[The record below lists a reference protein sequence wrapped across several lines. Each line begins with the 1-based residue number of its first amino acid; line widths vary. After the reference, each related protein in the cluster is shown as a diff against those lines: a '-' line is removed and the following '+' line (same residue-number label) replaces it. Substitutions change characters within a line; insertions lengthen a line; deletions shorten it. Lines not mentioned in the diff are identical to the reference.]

1 MPIAYPL
8 SEGSNTIKFHDK
20 DFDINNT
27 YQIRLNPVNF
37 CFPSFTT
44 ELDGVFF
51 CKEIVRICFTL
62 PCLNFGAYNLEI
74 FDVSQPNRILHKINS
89 YYQ

>member
-20 DFDINNT
+20 DFDINGT
-27 YQIRLNPVNF
+27 YQIRLKSINF
-37 CFPSFTT
+37 CFPSVVI

-51 CKEIVRICFTL
+51 CKNKVQIDFTL
-62 PCLNFGAYNLEI
+62 PCLNSGAYNLEI
-74 FDVSQPNRILHKINS
+74 FDSADPNNILYNINS
-89 YYQ
+89 YFQ